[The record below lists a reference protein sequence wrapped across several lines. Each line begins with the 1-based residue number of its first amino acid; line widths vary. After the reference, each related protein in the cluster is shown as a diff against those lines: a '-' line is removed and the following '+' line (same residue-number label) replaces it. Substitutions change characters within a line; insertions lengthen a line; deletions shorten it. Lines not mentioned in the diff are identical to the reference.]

1 MNRIVVIG
9 DSHASLYSNVPARNR
24 GVWKDSSLANLFDV
38 KWLGPY
44 TFWRLCREQ
53 RKFIDLDRP
62 LQYSAGGVR
71 CNTKVHPNQ
80 EVMIVLGEIDVR
92 CHILKFGYNK
102 YEDTVNSMIEYIKKF
117 INGYDNKFKFHFQ
130 SIVPTIY
137 KVNFG
142 DKVPLFPFV
151 GNDNERRDVTL
162 YFNKRLKEMCAE
174 LGSGYFDIFDIYA
187 DENNM
192 MVLEKSDHI
201 VHAMK
206 NLELE
211 ERIKEYFTNGK

>member
-1 MNRIVVIG
+1 MNKIAIIG

-24 GVWKDSSLANLFDV
+24 GVWEDSSLAQLFDV
-38 KWLGPY
+38 KWLGPF

-53 RKFIDLDRP
+53 KNFVDLDKP
-62 LQYSAGGVR
+62 LRYSAGGVSVT
-71 CNTKVHPNQ
+71 TKCSPEQ
-80 EVMIVLGEIDVR
+80 EILLVFGEIDVR
-92 CHILKFGYNK
+92 CHILKFGYDK
-102 YEDTVNSMIEYIKKF
+102 LEDTIDNMISKIKEYVKL
-117 INGYDNKFKFHFQ
+117 YDGRFNFHFQ

-151 GNDNERRDVTL
+151 GSDEERRDVTII
-162 YFNKRLKEMCAE
+162 FNEKLKELSKE
-174 LGSGYFDIFDIYA
+174 LGAGYFDIFDIYA

-201 VHAMK
+201 VHAIK
-206 NLELE
+206 TLELE
-211 ERIKEYFTNGK
+211 QRIKEYFNDEK